1 MNQNF
6 MWTYLLQLGANMWN
20 EEGNFRERD
29 PQKRS
34 TAAASPVLRFDR
46 KLWDEYVLELKN
58 AGVNTL
64 IIDLGEAMRFE
75 SHPELAV
82 LGSWT
87 QDQMRAEVEKL
98 KAMGF
103 EVVPKL
109 NFSACH
115 DAWLGEYSRML
126 STSIYYQV
134 CADVIHEV
142 CEVFKPKYFHIG
154 MDEEGAW
161 YQRNFLYAVCRQ
173 YELWWNDFYYF
184 VSLVE
189 KENARPWIWS
199 DYIWNHEEEF
209 LRKMPK
215 SVIQSNW
222 YYGPCTGDD
231 LSENAKNSLRAFD
244 TLHEHGYDQVPT
256 GGAFGYKKNF
266 EELTQYCYT
275 HNIKGEHMLGMM
287 QTAWERVEGPW
298 MHIQHS
304 CSESVAASKAWLEA
318 QK

>member
-1 MNQNF
+1 MNKNF

-20 EEGNFRERD
+20 EENNFRGRD
-29 PQKRS
+29 PLRRS

-46 KLWDEYVLELKN
+46 KLWDEYILELKN

-87 QDQMRAEVEKL
+87 QEQMRAEVERL
-98 KAMGF
+98 RDMGF

-115 DAWLGEYSRML
+115 DTWLGEYSRML
-126 STSIYYQV
+126 STSIYYRV
-134 CADVIHEV
+134 CADVIHET

-154 MDEEGAW
+154 MDEETANH
-161 YQRNFLYAVCRQ
+161 QRNQLYCVCRQ
-173 YELWWNDFYYF
+173 HELWWNDFYYL

-189 KENARPWIWS
+189 HENVRAWIWS
-199 DYIWNHEEEF
+199 DYIWNHEEDF

-222 YYGPCTGDD
+222 YYGRYF
-231 LSENAKNSLRAFD
+231 ENASEDYKSRFKAFD
-244 TLHEHGYDQVPT
+244 TLFEHGYDQVPT
-256 GGAFGYKKNF
+256 GSAFSCRENM
-266 EELTQYCYT
+266 EEMTRYCYEQGI
-275 HNIKGEHMLGMM
+275 NGEHLLGFM
-287 QTAWERVEGPW
+287 QTAWERIEGPW
-298 MHIQHS
+298 MPLQHT
-304 CSESVAASKAWLEA
+304 CAETLAAAKKWFEA

>member
-1 MNQNF
+1 MNKNF

-20 EEGNFRERD
+20 EEGNFRGRD
-29 PQKRS
+29 PEKRS
-34 TAAASPVLRFDR
+34 TAAASPVFRFDR

-87 QDQMRAEVEKL
+87 QDQMRAEVERL
-98 KAMGF
+98 KGMGF

-115 DAWLGEYSRML
+115 DTWLKDYSRML

-142 CEVFKPKYFHIG
+142 CEVFKPRYFHIG
-154 MDEEGAW
+154 MDEEDVFVQR
-161 YQRNFLYAVCRQ
+161 YQLYAVCRQ
-173 YELWWNDFYYF
+173 HDLWWHDFYYF

-199 DYIWNHEEEF
+199 DYIWSHEEEF

-222 YYGPCTGDD
+222 YYGSMDNTAEGPAR
-231 LSENAKNSLRAFD
+231 SIRAFEL
-244 TLHEHGYDQVPT
+244 LHKHGFDHVPT
-256 GGAFGYKKNF
+256 ASIYSYRKNMQ
-266 EELTQYCYT
+266 ELTEHCYK
-275 HNIKGEHMLGMM
+275 NCNGDNFLGMM
-287 QTAWERVEGPW
+287 QSAWERIGDQW
-298 MHIQHS
+298 MYLHHAAAEEI
-304 CSESVAASKAWLEA
+304 VASKTWLEA

>member
-1 MNQNF
+1 MNQPF
-6 MWTYLLQLGANMWN
+6 MWTYLLQLGTNMWN
-20 EEGNFRERD
+20 EQGNLRGRD
-29 PQKRS
+29 PMKRS
-34 TAAASPVLRFDR
+34 NADASPVLRFDR
-46 KLWDEYVLELKN
+46 KLWDEYIIELKN

-98 KAMGF
+98 KGMGF

-115 DAWLGEYSRML
+115 DVWLGEYSRML
-126 STSIYYQV
+126 STPMYYQV

-154 MDEEGAW
+154 MDEENAAL
-161 YQRNFLYAVCRQ
+161 QRNFLYCVCRQ
-173 YELWWNDFYYF
+173 HELWWHDFYYL

-189 KENARPWIWS
+189 RENARPWIWS
-199 DYIWNHEEEF
+199 DYIWSHEEEF

-215 SVIQSNW
+215 SVLQSNW
-222 YYGPCTGDD
+222 YYGRCVGD
-231 LSENAKNSLRAFD
+231 LSEEDQRCLRGFD
-244 TLHEHGYDQVPT
+244 LLHEHGFDQVPT
-256 GGAFGYKKNF
+256 ASVWAARENM
-266 EELTQYCYT
+266 EELTQYCYN
-275 HNIKGEHMLGMM
+275 HNIKGEHLFGMM
-287 QTAWERVEGPW
+287 QTAWERIDGPW
-298 MHIQHS
+298 MHLQHA
-304 CSESVAASKAWLEA
+304 CTETLAASKAWLEA

>member
-1 MNQNF
+1 MKQPF
-6 MWTYLLQLGANMWN
+6 MWTYLLQLGSNMWN
-20 EEGNFRERD
+20 EQDNYRGRD
-29 PQKRS
+29 PLKRS
-34 TAAASPVLRFDR
+34 NAAASPVLRFDR
-46 KLWDEYVLELKN
+46 KLWDEYIIELKN

-87 QDQMRAEVEKL
+87 QDQMRAEVAKL

-115 DAWLGEYSRML
+115 DEWLGEYSRML

-142 CEVFKPKYFHIG
+142 CEVFKPKYFHLG
-154 MDEEGAW
+154 MDEETASN
-161 YQRNFLYAVCRQ
+161 QRNMLYSVCRQ
-173 YELWWNDFYYF
+173 YDLWWNDFYYL

-199 DYIWNHEEEF
+199 DYMWNHEEEF

-215 SVIQSNW
+215 SVLQSNW
-222 YYGPCTGDD
+222 MYGKIETDD
-231 LSENAKNSLRAFD
+231 ISEYNKTALRCFD
-244 TLHEHGYDQVPT
+244 LLHEHGYDQVPT
-256 GGAFGYKKNF
+256 GSAIFYRGNM
-266 EELTQYCYT
+266 EELTRYCYA
-275 HNIKGEHMLGMM
+275 HCNGENLLGMM
-287 QTAWERVEGPW
+287 QTAWERIDGPW
-298 MHIQHS
+298 MPLQHA
-304 CSESVAASKAWLEA
+304 CSETLAASKSWLEA